1 MEAVSTDSGSRATK
15 RLGQQLLLAG
25 KLTEDEI
32 GRVITMQQQR
42 SVLFGE
48 AAVRLG
54 FVTEEDVQVALAQ
67 QYNYPCA
74 SPDDANFSP
83 LLVAATQPHCAQSE
97 AFRALRSQL
106 VMRWFNDERKT
117 LAVTSARRRQ
127 GASTLAAN
135 LAILFAQMGER
146 TLLIDA
152 NLRAPSQSRLF
163 GLNTTIGLADVLTG
177 RCEAQGAV
185 NGIDS
190 FESLYVV
197 GGGVPPPNPQELLSR
212 LEFSYLI
219 ETASAGFDV
228 VIVDTPPILEFAD
241 AQLVACLTKGCLL
254 AVKREQSRVAD
265 ISDVRI
271 QLQPTAA
278 QLVGAVMFD

>member
-1 MEAVSTDSGSRATK
+1 MEAVSTQSAPRVTK
-15 RLGQQLLLAG
+15 RLGQQLLVAG

-42 SVLFGE
+42 NVLFGE
-48 AAVRLG
+48 AAIRLG
-54 FVTEEDVQVALAQ
+54 FVTEEDVQVALAEL
-67 QYNYPCA
+67 YNYPCA
-74 SPDDANFSP
+74 SPDDSNFSP

-97 AFRALRSQL
+97 AFRTLRSQL
-106 VMRWFNDERKT
+106 VLRWFNDERKT

-152 NLRAPSQSRLF
+152 NLRAPGQSRLF
-163 GLNTTIGLADVLTG
+163 GLKTTIGLADVLTG
-177 RCEAQGAV
+177 RCETQDAV
-185 NGIDS
+185 NAIDS
-190 FESLYVV
+190 FENLYVI
-197 GGGVPPPNPQELLSR
+197 GGGMLPPNPQELLSR
-212 LEFSYLI
+212 VGFSHLL

-228 VIVDTPPILEFAD
+228 VILDTPPILEFAD
-241 AQLVACLTKGCLL
+241 AQLVACLAKGCLL

-265 ISDVRI
+265 ISNVRI

-278 QLVGAVMFD
+278 LLVGAVMFD